1 MSEPHPP
8 PSKAGAL
15 VGLLLL
21 ALNLRGPLVAISA
34 VAADL
39 QTDLG
44 MTAGTVGLL
53 TSLPVLCFGLASPA
67 ASGLIGR
74 LGIEISVLGTL
85 LVIFV
90 GILVRSAGE
99 VPAAFVGTVL
109 IGLAITVGNLL
120 GPLIVGRDFRTRAA
134 LTTGAYTAGL
144 NVGSMLVLAVSGP
157 LAAAFGWQVALAAA
171 AVVPALAALV
181 WGPLTVRA
189 RRRPKPAQPEP
200 PAPPAPPG
208 PRGKPAAEAGRG
220 SSVFRRPS
228 TWLLTAAFAGQAY
241 AYYGLTAWLPTV
253 LADEVGMTRGQA
265 SAASSIF
272 QIAALVGAFGAPVI
286 INRLGG
292 PLVAFLVNGVL
303 WSALPLGLL
312 LAPDLWAW
320 WSASSGV
327 AQGGGFVTIFT
338 VVVWRARTL
347 RENRQLSSIVQTGG
361 YCVAA
366 LGPIVLGALH
376 DATGGWTASLL
387 TSFAGV
393 LGLMLLGSAAAVG
406 ARPALTRG

>member
-1 MSEPHPP
+1 VSEQQPAAA
-8 PSKAGAL
+8 SKAGAMA
-15 VGLLLL
+15 GLILL
-21 ALNLRGPLVAISA
+21 ALNLRGPLVAVSA
-34 VAADL
+34 VAVDL
-39 QTDLG
+39 QSDLG

-74 LGIEISVLGTL
+74 LGIEISVLATL

-90 GILVRSAGE
+90 GILVRSAGA

-134 LTTGAYTAGL
+134 LMTGTYTAAL

-157 LAAAFGWQVALAAA
+157 LAAAFGWQIALAVAA
-171 AVVPALAALV
+171 AMPVLAALV

-189 RRRPKPAQPEP
+189 RRRPA
-200 PAPPAPPG
+200 APPG
-208 PRGKPAAEAGRG
+208 ARPRTRPTTGGRSDPAGPAR
-220 SSVFRRPS
+220 SVFRRPS
-228 TWLLTAAFAGQAY
+228 TWLLTGAFAGQAY

-253 LADEVGMTRGQA
+253 LADELDMTRGEA
-265 SAASSIF
+265 GAASSIF
-272 QIAALVGAFGAPVI
+272 QIAALIGAIGAPVI
-286 INRLGG
+286 IHRLGG
-292 PLVAFLVNGVL
+292 PLVSFLVNGVL
-303 WSALPLGLL
+303 WAALPLGLL
-312 LAPDLWAW
+312 VAPDLWAV
-320 WSASSGV
+320 WSASSGI

-366 LGPIVLGALH
+366 LGPTLLGALH
-376 DATGGWTASLL
+376 DATGLWTASLL
-387 TSFAGV
+387 TAFAGTMV
-393 LGLMLLGSAAAVG
+393 LMLLGASASIG
-406 ARPALTRG
+406 ARPVTR